1 MRSPRSALQLSLWRP
16 LVIDGAL
23 LPAVVFEAG
32 TNSALAGDF
41 VRFLAEEGWL
51 AHWLDFAGDE
61 ILPPMRKLVE
71 QPFWLDTSDPH
82 RMRAAVQIES
92 VPFRVMTTACV
103 SCGWLSRLESQLI
116 ELGGVQPAR

>member
-1 MRSPRSALQLSLWRP
+1 MRSARSAPQLSLGRP

-23 LPAVVFEAG
+23 LRAVVFKAG

-82 RMRAAVQIES
+82 RMRAAVQMLTRTHLLDMNVRDNEWRSAGIWEEN
-92 VPFRVMTTACV
+92 VWGNAATA
-103 SCGWLSRLESQLI
+103 
-116 ELGGVQPAR
+116 P